1 MATILDLIE
10 LEITTFDL
18 PTPKTPL

>member
-10 LEITTFDL
+10 LEIVPFNL
-18 PTPKTPL
+18 PTLKTLP